1 MSNLSNFSTCGFIC
15 EAWQANLR
23 LSQDW
28 ETFLTPLQKMK
39 PVIVRKTRM
48 QTLQH
53 MLLFSCAYFA
63 DALWW
68 LFRETVNSHAFF
80 FHLHPDPP
88 RQQAVLNCDYP
99 QEPVYTLLYFKWITN
114 RVLLCSIGNTAQC
127 YMAAWMGG
135 EFGGNGYM
143 CMYGRVPLL
152 STWNYHTVNQLYTNI
167 KKSWKNI
174 F

>member
-1 MSNLSNFSTCGFIC
+1 MTSKSKIKPRLGNIPNTPPKNETCHHQ
-15 EAWQANLR
+15 ENQNANA
-23 LSQDW
+23 SAYVAV
-28 ETFLTPLQKMK
+28 FLCVLYRCTVMT
-39 PVIVRKTRM
+39 ISGNCT
-48 QTLQH
+48 H
-53 MLLFSCAYFA
+53 ML
-63 DALWW
+63 
-68 LFRETVNSHAFF
+68 FF